1 MNILALFAHP
11 DDETMLA
18 GGTLAALA
26 ASGHVVHVL
35 LATRGEGGENGEPP
49 VCSIEALGEVREA
62 EAACAAGILGC
73 ESLEFFGYVDPRIGP
88 GDQLF
93 AFEADIKTLTSEIRT
108 ALKSKE
114 IQALLTHG
122 SNGEYGHPAHLLVHS
137 AAVAAVQSMS
147 ESQHFLYTVQAGYA
161 NHPKPRIMNLDD
173 PAHLVMDVS
182 SVLETK
188 IQAASSHRTQ
198 HASFVRRPSQ
208 AAGRLL
214 SLRDVILTEESLHRL
229 IPTYRTGT
237 SDPLF
242 DSFPEI
248 MKLTV
253 TG

>member
-26 ASGHVVHVL
+26 ASGHAVHVL

-49 VCSIEALGEVREA
+49 ICSIEALGLVRQA
-62 EAACAAGILGC
+62 EAACATEILGSQ
-73 ESLEFFGYVDPRIGP
+73 SLTFLDYVDPRIGP

-93 AFEADIKTLTSEIRT
+93 AFEADFITLTSQIRN
-108 ALKSKE
+108 AVESKS
-114 IQALLTHG
+114 IQALITHG
-122 SNGEYGHPAHLLVHS
+122 SNGEYGHPAHLLVHR
-137 AAVAAVQSMS
+137 AAVAAVQSMP
-147 ESQHFLYTVQAGYA
+147 ESRPFLYTVQAGYD
-161 NHPKPRIMNLDD
+161 NHPKPRIMNHDD
-173 PAHLVMDVS
+173 PAHLVLDIS
-182 SVLETK
+182 SELETK
-188 IQAASSHRTQ
+188 IQAASCHHTQ

-214 SLRDVILTEESLHRL
+214 PLRDVILAEESLHRL
-229 IPTYRTGT
+229 MPTYQTGA
-237 SDPLF
+237 SDLLF